1 MTNIAIFAS
10 GNGTNCENI
19 IRYFKDSHDIQV
31 ALVVANNPNAYVL
44 KRAEQNN
51 VPSMVVSKSQINSE
65 EYIFPLL
72 KQYEIKYIIL
82 AGFLLMIPAFII
94 RSYEN
99 RIINIHPSLLPKF
112 GGKGMYGRHV
122 HEAVKESDEEETG
135 ITIHYVNE
143 ACDGGDI
150 IAQFRTNLST
160 LDNVEDIEK
169 KIHLL
174 EQKHF
179 PRVIERVIVSKENCV
194 ERNQKR
200 TEP

>member
-1 MTNIAIFAS
+1 MTNIVIFAS

-31 ALVVANNPNAYVL
+31 ALVIANTPNANVL
-44 KRAEQNN
+44 KRADQNN
-51 VPSMVVSKSQINSE
+51 VPSMVVSKSQINNE
-65 EYIFPLL
+65 EYILPLL
-72 KQYEIKYIIL
+72 KRYEIKYIIL
-82 AGFLLMIPAFII
+82 AGFLLMIPTFLI

-122 HEAVKESDEEETG
+122 HEAVKESGEDETG

-143 ACDGGDI
+143 TCDGGDI
-150 IAQFRTNLST
+150 IAQFRTSLSSS
-160 LDNVEDIEK
+160 DNVEDIEQ

-179 PRVIERVIVSKENCV
+179 PLVIERVIVSKEMCV
-194 ERNQKR
+194 EDNQKNL
-200 TEP
+200 EP